1 MPSMVNVN
9 RFISTAVIPLV
20 ILVYGVFLLIDHGHN
35 RAFELAITRSIQ
47 RDYIQIDDIPA
58 EHIQNIQKIGSI
70 NGLLFG
76 GSNAAYSLS
85 AGFLSYYTGMTWYN
99 ASLNAELG
107 SIKRHKNFIQDL
119 SADIDRTKVR
129 YVVYSSYIP
138 YEKKVAGFE
147 SSANR
152 GITIKPKVSILG
164 YISHHRSFNSDQR
177 DRFGDR
183 NKRDRFGDRNKRDR
197 FGDKVFENVYCRFTA
212 HDPVSHQR
220 ENVDISA
227 EFLADYAIFFASLFP
242 NASILIVLPSE
253 YYGALSF
260 DDSIFEQTLRT
271 KFYSILNARY
281 FKDTNM
287 KIIFQPPYT
296 SIKQLCDEQ
305 YHANEDGRL
314 WRTRN
319 LIEFIR

>member
-1 MPSMVNVN
+1 M
-9 RFISTAVIPLV
+9 
-20 ILVYGVFLLIDHGHN
+20 
-35 RAFELAITRSIQ
+35 
-47 RDYIQIDDIPA
+47 
-58 EHIQNIQKIGSI
+58 K
-70 NGLLFG
+70 
-76 GSNAAYSLS
+76 
-85 AGFLSYYTGMTWYN
+85 WYN

-107 SIKRHKNFIQDL
+107 NIKRHKNFIQDL
-119 SADIDRTKVR
+119 SAEIDRTTVR

-138 YEKKVAGFE
+138 YEKKVVAFE

-152 GITIKPKVSILG
+152 GITIKPEVSILG
-164 YISHHRSFNSDQR
+164 YIRYYHFPSSDQG
-177 DRFGDR
+177 DRFAD
-183 NKRDRFGDRNKRDR
+183 KNKRDR
-197 FGDKVFENVYCRFTA
+197 FGDKIFENYCRFTA
-212 HDPVSHQR
+212 DDLSHQR

-281 FKDTNM
+281 FKDANM

-319 LIEFIR
+319 LVKSMFDTPHQQISIR

>member
-1 MPSMVNVN
+1 MVSAN

-20 ILVYGVFLLIDHGHN
+20 ILAYGVFLLIDHGHN
-35 RAFELAITRSIQ
+35 RAFELAITGSLQ
-47 RDYIQIDDIPA
+47 RDHIQTDQIST

-70 NGLLFG
+70 DGLLFG

-85 AGFLSYYTGMTWYN
+85 AGFLRYYTGMKWYN

-107 SIKRHKNFIQDL
+107 TIKRHKNFIQDL
-119 SADIDRTKVR
+119 SAGIDRTKVR
-129 YVVYSSYIP
+129 YVAYSSYIP
-138 YEKKVAGFE
+138 YEKKVARFE

-152 GITIKPKVSILG
+152 GITIKPKISILG
-164 YISHHRSFNSDQR
+164 YIRHHRFRNSDQR
-177 DRFGDR
+177 GNED
-183 NKRDRFGDRNKRDR
+183 KRDG
-197 FGDKVFENVYCRFTA
+197 FGDKVFENVNCRFPA
-212 HDPVSHQR
+212 DNPVSHQR
-220 ENVDISA
+220 EDVDISA

-242 NASILIVLPSE
+242 NASILVVLPSE

-260 DDSIFEQTLRT
+260 DDSIFEQALRT
-271 KFYSILNARY
+271 KFYSILNARS

-296 SIKQLCDEQ
+296 SIKQVCDEQ

-319 LIEFIR
+319 LIELMH

>member
-1 MPSMVNVN
+1 MPSMVSAN
-9 RFISTAVIPLV
+9 RFISRAVIPLV
-20 ILVYGVFLLIDHGHN
+20 ILAYGVFLLIDHGHN

-47 RDYIQIDDIPA
+47 RDYVQTDHTPT

-107 SIKRHKNFIQDL
+107 NIKRHKNFIQDL
-119 SADIDRTKVR
+119 SAEIDRTKVR

-147 SSANR
+147 SRANR
-152 GITIKPKVSILG
+152 GITIKPKISILG
-164 YISHHRSFNSDQR
+164 YIRHHRFPNSEQR
-177 DRFGDR
+177 DRFGD
-183 NKRDRFGDRNKRDR
+183 KNKRDR
-197 FGDKVFENVYCRFTA
+197 FGDKIFENVNCRFTA
-212 HDPVSHQR
+212 DDPVSHQR

-305 YHANEDGRL
+305 YHANEDGRV

-319 LIEFIR
+319 LIEFMREAVVR